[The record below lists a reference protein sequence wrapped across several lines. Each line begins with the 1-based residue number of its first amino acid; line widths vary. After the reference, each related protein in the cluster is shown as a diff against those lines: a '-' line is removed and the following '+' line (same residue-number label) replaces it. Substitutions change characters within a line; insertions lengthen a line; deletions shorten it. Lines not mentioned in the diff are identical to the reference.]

1 MKQGALVEEE
11 AINILTLLLCLLTK
25 IQKILQQV
33 EVLPEELKE
42 VPLLLV
48 QVAQEVEEE
57 WEELALQEE
66 VLELKKALQ
75 VA

>member
-11 AINILTLLLCLLTK
+11 AINIVILPLCLLTK
-25 IQKILQQV
+25 IQKILQQIK
-33 EVLPEELKE
+33 VLLEELKE

-57 WEELALQEE
+57 WEELAQQEE
-66 VLELKKALQ
+66 ALELQKAMQ

>member
-11 AINILTLLLCLLTK
+11 AINILILPLCLLTK

-33 EVLPEELKE
+33 EVLPKELKE

-48 QVAQEVEEE
+48 EVAQEGEEE

-66 VLELKKALQ
+66 VLELPKALQ

>member
-1 MKQGALVEEE
+1 LILELTLQEEMVMKQGALVEEE

-48 QVAQEVEEE
+48 QVA
-57 WEELALQEE
+57 
-66 VLELKKALQ
+66 
-75 VA
+75 

>member
-11 AINILTLLLCLLTK
+11 AINILILPLCLLTK

-33 EVLPEELKE
+33 EVLPKELKE

-48 QVAQEVEEE
+48 EVA
-57 WEELALQEE
+57 
-66 VLELKKALQ
+66 
-75 VA
+75 

>member
-66 VLELKKALQ
+66 VLELPKALQ